1 MVAAHGGGE
10 EARRRQGRESGS
22 KAQPTGEGGGC
33 SAFSSRRRGGYE
45 RAEASSMRGTSK
57 IASIFFF
64 CWIYCVL
71 FEALSLVEGSS
82 FFGVGDSVH
91 EEAWGDSG
99 GGRSGDDVW
108 EH

>member
-1 MVAAHGGGE
+1 M
-10 EARRRQGRESGS
+10 
-22 KAQPTGEGGGC
+22 
-33 SAFSSRRRGGYE
+33 
-45 RAEASSMRGTSK
+45 
-57 IASIFFF
+57 
-64 CWIYCVL
+64 L
-71 FEALSLVEGSS
+71 FEALRLVEGSS